1 MKNLILFCISFPITF
16 FSQDIIFKKDAEE
29 IQAKVMEI
37 GTNDIKYK
45 KFSNP
50 NGPTYVISKND
61 LFMIKYENGEKDVFN
76 KNSKSSN
83 QNNDNYFNSSNQ
95 NDNYNSNIDLCTKA
109 TNDALIHYKGDKSGA
124 GWICATTI
132 LISPIIGLIPA
143 AICSY
148 HEPENFNLKAPNR
161 ELFNNS
167 SYNSCYKEQA
177 HKTKKRKIWKNFGIG
192 SAVWL
197 VIIAVANG

>member
-1 MKNLILFCISFPITF
+1 MKNLIIFCISFPVTF

-29 IQAKVMEI
+29 IQAKVIEI
-37 GTNDIKYK
+37 GVNDIKYK

-50 NGPTYVISKND
+50 NGPTYVVSKND
-61 LFMIKYENGEKDVFN
+61 LFLIKYENGEKDVFN
-76 KNSKSSN
+76 KNSNSSN
-83 QNNDNYFNSSNQ
+83 QNN
-95 NDNYNSNIDLCTKA
+95 NYNSTLDFCTKA

-124 GWICATTI
+124 GWVCATTI
-132 LISPIIGLIPA
+132 LVSPFIGLIPA

-167 SYNSCYKEQA
+167 SYNGCYKEQA